1 MKTGRII
8 KTAFRGLSKNKL
20 RTFFMMIGI
29 VIGIMAITMVISV
42 GLGAEERVMERVKK
56 FGFESLM
63 VFSGGGTQLM
73 GSGSAGLTTSLKLSD
88 AEAIVSQIS
97 SINDVAPFSRMPN
110 ATVKYQELSSS
121 PLVMGTTPSWTWVWN
136 WNIDEGRFISAED
149 DSRMARVCVLGPTV
163 KKELFGETDPIGEQ
177 IRIGNVPF
185 EVIGI
190 MQVRGTS
197 PGGGDMDNR
206 VFIPL
211 QTLMRR
217 TANIDYLSGI
227 KVHLKSIKDI
237 DNTSANIKSILR
249 ESHKLAEGEPD
260 DFRIITPT
268 EVTKFAEKVS
278 GTFNL
283 FLVLVAG
290 ISLIAGGFVIA
301 NIMLISV
308 SERKNEIG
316 LRKAVGARSKDIQ
329 MQFLLETITITFIGG
344 VIGVVL
350 GFIGAKI
357 LSLITEMP
365 ASYSWEGILTGVI
378 FSSLVGLIAGMQP
391 AKRASSLDPIEAL
404 RS

>member
-1 MKTGRII
+1 MKTERII
-8 KTAFRGLSKNKL
+8 KTALRGLSKNKM

-56 FGFESLM
+56 FGFESIM

-73 GSGSAGLTTSLKLSD
+73 GGESGAPTTTLTLAD
-88 AEAIVSQIS
+88 AEVLVSNIPGIMEIS
-97 SINDVAPFSRMPN
+97 PFSRMPD
-110 ATVKYQELSSS
+110 ATIKYQEISSN
-121 PLVMGTTPSWTWVWN
+121 PSVQGVTSFYTSV
-136 WNIDEGRFISAED
+136 WNIDVSKGRFISSED
-149 DSRMARVCVLGPTV
+149 DSHMARVCVIAPTV
-163 KKELFGETDPIGEQ
+163 QKELFGDMNPIGER

-190 MQVRGTS
+190 MEARGTS
-197 PGGGDMDNR
+197 PSGGDMDNR
-206 VFIPL
+206 IFIPL

-227 KVHLKSIKDI
+227 KINVESIDENI
-237 DNTSANIKSILR
+237 VADIKSTLR
-249 ESHKLAEGEPD
+249 ERHKLAEGEPD

-268 EVTKFAEKVS
+268 EVTQFAEKVA

-290 ISLIAGGFVIA
+290 ISLIAGGFVIT

-316 LRKAVGARSKDIQ
+316 LRKAVGARKKDIQ
-329 MQFLLETITITFIGG
+329 KQFLIETIMVTFIGG
-344 VIGVVL
+344 VIGIVL
-350 GFIGAKI
+350 GFAGAKI
-357 LSLITEMP
+357 LSIITDMP
-365 ASYSWEGILTGVI
+365 ASYSWEGILTGII

>member
-1 MKTGRII
+1 
-8 KTAFRGLSKNKL
+8 
-20 RTFFMMIGI
+20 
-29 VIGIMAITMVISV
+29 
-42 GLGAEERVMERVKK
+42 
-56 FGFESLM
+56 
-63 VFSGGGTQLM
+63 
-73 GSGSAGLTTSLKLSD
+73 
-88 AEAIVSQIS
+88 
-97 SINDVAPFSRMPN
+97 
-110 ATVKYQELSSS
+110 
-121 PLVMGTTPSWTWVWN
+121 MGTTPSWTWVWN